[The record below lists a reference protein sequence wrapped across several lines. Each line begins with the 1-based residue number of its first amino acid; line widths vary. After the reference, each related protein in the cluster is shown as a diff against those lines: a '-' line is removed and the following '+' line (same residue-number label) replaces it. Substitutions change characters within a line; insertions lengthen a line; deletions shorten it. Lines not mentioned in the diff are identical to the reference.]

1 MCVMAGDSFFP
12 AWLPEIMRRYINP
25 VQRQWAP
32 YLPPWALIVHR
43 GRRSGTEYRSPVLA
57 WRAGGELY
65 VALFYGSRAQ
75 WVRNLQAA
83 GGGEAIRR
91 GQRLRLADVRI
102 VPEGD
107 GAGLPGPV
115 RHLAK
120 RMPILVAAVVP
131 GQRE

>member
-1 MCVMAGDSFFP
+1 VAGDSLMP
-12 AWLPEIMRRYINP
+12 AWLPAVNRRYVNP
-25 VQRQWAP
+25 VQRLWAP

-43 GRRSGTEYRSPVLA
+43 GRRSGAQHRTPVLA
-57 WRAGGELY
+57 WLAGGSLY
-65 VALFYGSRAQ
+65 VALFYGSRTH

-91 GQRLRLADVRI
+91 GRRLRLADVRI
-102 VPEGD
+102 VRD
-107 GAGLPGPV
+107 GAGLPAPV
-115 RHLAK
+115 RLLAR

>member
-1 MCVMAGDSFFP
+1 MIRPMAGDSFMP
-12 AWLPEIMRRYINP
+12 AWLPAIMRRYVNP
-25 VQRQWAP
+25 VQRLWAP

-43 GRRSGTEYRSPVLA
+43 GRRTGAEHRSPVLA

-65 VALFYGSRAQ
+65 VALFYGSRAN

-91 GQRLRLADVRI
+91 GRRLRLADVRI
-102 VPEGD
+102 VHD

-115 RHLAK
+115 PLLAK